1 MQKVRKITV
10 DLRKKRI
17 PLALYITEMYKI
29 CQKLIT
35 FATKQHSMARPIR
48 NIPTL
53 FGNEAQS
60 FIREAERVE
69 ANPGTIKVQRKDIN
83 IMKQILRE
91 ANML

>member
-1 MQKVRKITV
+1 
-10 DLRKKRI
+10 
-17 PLALYITEMYKI
+17 
-29 CQKLIT
+29 
-35 FATKQHSMARPIR
+35 MARPIC
-48 NIPTL
+48 NIPIL

-69 ANPGTIKVQRKDIN
+69 ANPGIIKVQRKDIN